1 MRNGTLKLGFGLVL
15 GLLWGL
21 QAVATA
27 LSLAGRSG
35 PAAAAG
41 LAALVAGGAAALWFG
56 RGAGRA
62 LHAHAAGLLDEAHG
76 MAEAAACLAA
86 ENGDL
91 ADHADRQAAAA
102 QHSAAALQQVTAAI
116 ERNAAAASQARR
128 TTAELRQATDAGS
141 AAMSRLE
148 TAIADIRTASGE
160 TAKIIRTIDE
170 IAFQTNLLALNAAV
184 EAARAGNAG
193 RGFAV
198 VAEEVRA
205 LALRSAE
212 AARGTTR
219 LIEDSQASAAAG
231 VGTAAEVSG
240 ALGRIVAGIAQVDGL
255 VAAVAEA
262 TTGQARGVTEVT
274 AAIDELSA
282 STRATAQA
290 SDAAAAQAGELAAK
304 AGELCDLAGS
314 LEGLVGV
321 APPAAP
327 ARSRAPAGSRTPARR
342 PAGVA
347 TTRTLP
353 RAAVAH
359 PNVRTRPAGTARR
372 LRDEYRLE
380 SDSLAEV

>member
-1 MRNGTLKLGFGLVL
+1 
-15 GLLWGL
+15 
-21 QAVATA
+21 
-27 LSLAGRSG
+27 
-35 PAAAAG
+35 
-41 LAALVAGGAAALWFG
+41 
-56 RGAGRA
+56 
-62 LHAHAAGLLDEAHG
+62 
-76 MAEAAACLAA
+76 
-86 ENGDL
+86 
-91 ADHADRQAAAA
+91 
-102 QHSAAALQQVTAAI
+102 
-116 ERNAAAASQARR
+116 
-128 TTAELRQATDAGS
+128 
-141 AAMSRLE
+141 MSRLE

-231 VGTAAEVSG
+231 VGTASEVSG

-290 SDAAAAQAGELAAK
+290 SDAAAAQAGELAAQ

-314 LEGLVGV
+314 LEGLIGV
-321 APPAAP
+321 APAAAP

-347 TTRTLP
+347 TKRTLP

-359 PNVRTRPAGTARR
+359 PNAHTRPAGAARR

-380 SDSLAEV
+380 SDSLVEV